1 MPHQDLIMEPQRRIG
16 DRRRKSAKSL
26 DAPLKQAIE
35 DDAIAILFQPQIEP
49 ASGRVVAVEALA
61 RWEGGA
67 GPLFD
72 RARRAGLEKCVSR
85 CVQDKAMR
93 RAARW
98 TGGLADVGL
107 SINLLPCEFAE
118 DAMIDNF
125 LERIAESGLS
135 PERLTV
141 EIVENGLVADQKA
154 ASRRLTRLR
163 DAGVSI
169 AIDDFGTGYSSL
181 AYLTTLPIDCL
192 KIDRGLITDIVG
204 GSRDRIVVR
213 AMIHLAHEL
222 GLDVVVEGVES
233 AAQLELIASW
243 GGDLYQGF
251 LGAEALTEEE
261 LVRFV
266 SASLAA

>member
-1 MPHQDLIMEPQRRIG
+1 MAERRSG
-16 DRRRKSAKSL
+16 SAELVDVALHK
-26 DAPLKQAIE
+26 AIE
-35 DDAIAILFQPQIEP
+35 EDAISILFQPQIEP
-49 ASGRVVAVEALA
+49 ASGRVIAVEALA

-67 GPLFD
+67 GPLFE

-85 CVQDKAMR
+85 SVQDKAMR

-98 TGGLADVGL
+98 TGALAEVGL
-107 SINLLPCEFAE
+107 SINLLPCEFAGDE
-118 DAMIDNF
+118 MIDD
-125 LERIAESGLS
+125 LLARLKKSGLAPS
-135 PERLTV
+135 RLTV
-141 EIVENGLVADQKA
+141 EIVENSLVADPKA
-154 ASRRLTRLR
+154 AANRLSRLR
-163 DAGVSI
+163 EAGVSI

-181 AYLTTLPIDCL
+181 AYLTSLPIDCL

-251 LGAEALTEEE
+251 LGAEALNEEE
-261 LVRFV
+261 LGRFV